1 MLIQLL
7 MDNRIF
13 NIATF
18 VIFILLFGCME
29 KKIMNQEKELYPPK
43 AEIKK
48 YQHKIHNDIRVD
60 EFYWLNN
67 PEDPEVIDYLE
78 RENDYYEKS
87 TKHLKNLENIL
98 FTEMRSKIKEEDSSA
113 PYFYNGYWYITRY
126 EKNKQYP
133 IYTRKKEKLS
143 APEEILFDCNELSKG
158 YDYFR
163 LVGINISPDNKKAVF
178 GIDTLSRRKYTL
190 MIKDLE
196 SGELLSTKIKNTTG
210 YGVWANDN
218 EHIFY
223 TKKNSKT
230 LRAESVF
237 RQSIIQGKDS
247 NKLIYTEKDSTF
259 STFVSKSKSDSYI
272 LIGSFS
278 TLTSEY
284 RFLDARKPLGDF
296 KLVQKRIEGLE
307 YSVSHFKD
315 NFFIYSNADNA
326 KNFKID
332 VVPIS
337 NPSKENWKTFLPHRE
352 EVLLEDIDLF
362 KNFWVTTERVNGLT
376 KIFIRNWK
384 DSNKIE
390 IDMDSETYTSY
401 TSTNLE
407 FDTNYLRYVFSS
419 MTQPSQVI
427 QIDMNTLKKEV
438 LKEQIIQG
446 NFDVNNY
453 TSKRIWVDSR
463 DGKKIPV
470 SILHKKNIEI
480 NSKTPIL
487 QYGYGSYGSTID
499 PSFSSNILSLVD
511 RGFIYAIAHIRGSEY
526 LGRSWYDDGKM
537 LNKKNTFFDF
547 IDVSNY
553 LINQNYTSSKHLY
566 AYGGSAGGLL
576 MGFLVNEAPG
586 LYNGIIAAVPFVD
599 VVTTMLDESIPLT
612 TGEFDEW
619 GNPKNKKYYDYIKSY
634 SPYDNV
640 KKQTYP
646 NLLVTS
652 GLHDSQ
658 VQYWEPAKWV
668 ARLRLKSI
676 NKNKIFLYTNM
687 EAGHGGASGRF
698 NSLKETSKKYAFI
711 LGLEN
716 KK

>member
-1 MLIQLL
+1 ME
-7 MDNRIF
+7 NRIY
-13 NIATF
+13 NIAAF
-18 VIFILLFGCME
+18 IFLILTSGCTE
-29 KKIMNQEKELYPPK
+29 KRIMNRQQEFDPPN
-43 AEIKK
+43 AEIKE

-67 PEDPEVIDYLE
+67 PDDPEVIDYLD
-78 RENDYYEKS
+78 RENDYYKKS
-87 TKHLKNLENIL
+87 TKHLKGLENKL
-98 FTEMRSKIKEEDSSA
+98 FSEMRSRIKEDDSSV
-113 PYFYNGYWYITRY
+113 PYFYNGFWYITRY

-143 APEEILFDCNELSKG
+143 TTEEILFDCNELAKG

-163 LVGINISPDNKKAVF
+163 LVGINISPDNKKVVF

-190 MIKDLE
+190 KIKDLE
-196 SGELLSTKIKNTTG
+196 SGELLNTQIKNTTG

-230 LRAESVF
+230 LRAESIF

-247 NKLIYTEKDSTF
+247 EKLIYKEKDSTYN
-259 STFVSKSKSDSYI
+259 TFVSKSKSDSYI
-272 LIGSFS
+272 FIGSFS

-284 RFLDARKPLGDF
+284 QFLDASKPLDDF

-307 YSVSHFKD
+307 YSVSHFKN
-315 NFFIYSNADNA
+315 NFYIYSNADKA

-337 NPSKENWKTFLPHRE
+337 SPSKDNWKTFLPHRDKI
-352 EVLLEDIDLF
+352 LLEDIDLF
-362 KNFWVTTERVNGLT
+362 KNFWVTTERINGLT
-376 KIFIRNWK
+376 KIFIRNWNSS
-384 DSNKIE
+384 DTVE
-390 IDMDSETYTSY
+390 IDMNSETYAVY

-427 QIDMNTLKKEV
+427 QIDMKTLKKEI
-438 LKEQIIQG
+438 LKEQQIQG
-446 NFDVNNY
+446 DFKIKNY

-480 NSKTPIL
+480 NSKTPL
-487 QYGYGSYGSTID
+487 LLYGYGSYGSTID

-511 RGFIYAIAHIRGSEY
+511 RDFIFAIAHIRGSEY
-526 LGRSWYDDGKM
+526 LGRSWYDNGKM

-547 IDVSNY
+547 IDVSKY

-576 MGFLVNEAPG
+576 MGFVVNEAPD
-586 LYNGIIAAVPFVD
+586 LYNGVIAAVPFVD

-619 GNPKNKKYYDYIKSY
+619 GNPKSKKYYDYIKSY
-634 SPYDNV
+634 SPYDNI

-668 ARLRLKSI
+668 ARLRLNYNK
-676 NKNKIFLYTNM
+676 KNKIYLYTNM
-687 EAGHGGASGRF
+687 EAGHGGSSGRF
-698 NSLKETSKKYAFI
+698 NSIKETSKKYAFL

>member
-1 MLIQLL
+1 
-7 MDNRIF
+7 MDNRIY
-13 NIATF
+13 NIGTF
-18 VIFILLFGCME
+18 LIFILLFACTE
-29 KKIMNQEKELYPPK
+29 KKIMNQEQEFDPPK
-43 AEIKK
+43 AEIKE

-67 PEDPEVIDYLE
+67 PDDPEVIDYLE
-78 RENDYYEKS
+78 RENDYYKKS
-87 TKHLKNLENIL
+87 TKHLKSLENKL
-98 FTEMRSKIKEEDSSA
+98 FTEMRSKIKEDDSSA

-133 IYTRKKEKLS
+133 IYTRKKENLF
-143 APEEILFDCNELSKG
+143 ATEEILFDCNELAKG
-158 YDYFR
+158 YDYFK
-163 LVGINISPDNKKAVF
+163 LVGINVSPDNKKVVF
-178 GIDTLSRRKYTL
+178 GVDTLSRRKYTL
-190 MIKDLE
+190 RIKDLE
-196 SGELLSTKIKNTTG
+196 SGELLKTHIKNTTG

-237 RQSIIQGKDS
+237 RQSIIQGRDS
-247 NKLIYTEKDSTF
+247 DKLIYREKDSTYN
-259 STFVSKSKSDSYI
+259 TFVSKSKSDSYI
-272 LIGSFS
+272 FIGSFS

-284 RFLDARKPLGDF
+284 QFLDASKPLEDF
-296 KLVQKRIEGLE
+296 KFVQKRIEGLE
-307 YSVSHFKD
+307 YSISHFKN

-352 EVLLEDIDLF
+352 DVLLEDIDLF
-362 KNFWVTTERVNGLT
+362 KNFWVTTERINGLI
-376 KIFIRNWK
+376 KIFIRNWN
-384 DSNKIE
+384 DSNTIE

-446 NFDVNNY
+446 DFDANNY

-480 NSKTPIL
+480 NSKTPVL

-511 RGFIYAIAHIRGSEY
+511 RGFIYAVAHIRGSEY
-526 LGRSWYDDGKM
+526 LGRDWYDDGKM

-553 LINQNYTSSKHLY
+553 LIDQNYTSSKHLY

-576 MGFLVNEAPG
+576 MGFIVNEAPD

-612 TGEFDEW
+612 TGEFNEW
-619 GNPKNKKYYDYIKSY
+619 GNPKNKKYYKYIKSY

-640 KKQTYP
+640 KKQSYP

-668 ARLRLKSI
+668 ARLRLNAN
-676 NKNKIFLYTNM
+676 NKNKIYLDTNM
-687 EAGHGGASGRF
+687 EAGHGGSSGRF
-698 NSLKETSKKYAFI
+698 NFLKETSKKYAFL